1 MNFKRFVKQ
10 DFIITFVVLVLLGIG
25 SLVIFSTTYN
35 TGSSDLL
42 IKQIILITIGL
53 VIYSTLIF
61 IDINWFKVFSIQ
73 LLLYVFIIGTLLY
86 AVFFGSTIAGTNRW
100 IDLGFFAFQPSEYSK
115 VLIIMFI
122 SLVFSS
128 ENLPLEEKV
137 KEIHKSPGRNLRLK
151 DKFKEFIINI
161 INDREFRGLFYIAL
175 YLLPIVILT
184 FIQPSLGNTIIIIG
198 ISLFTLFFSTKHQ
211 SQILKILIIGL
222 LTFLIVKN
230 FVSFDVENVGFV
242 FSPSVN
248 NIFIL
253 LFLIILFLI
262 VNYVMKNKWWLVLTV
277 FFLTTFLLLGSVFTW
292 NQLLGNY
299 QRERVLTFIEG
310 PEADPLGSGY
320 QIIQSKIAIGSGQ
333 LFGRG
338 FLQGTQSSLHIL
350 TQAHT
355 DFAFASM
362 SEQFGF
368 VGALLLLSTYLILI
382 LRILKIAKETKSDFG
397 RNLAFGVVGLLL
409 IHIFINIGMNLGKL
423 PVTGIPLPL
432 VSYGGSSVLMTLIV
446 LGLVQSVH
454 ASRRPVDMADSLMLT
469 SLAGN
474 KSE

>member
-1 MNFKRFVKQ
+1 MNFKKLFKQ
-10 DFIITFVVLVLLGIG
+10 DFIITFVILILLGIG

-35 TGSSDLL
+35 TEGSDLL
-42 IKQIILITIGL
+42 TKQIILITIGL
-53 VIYSTLIF
+53 TIYFSLIL

-73 LLLYVFIIGTLLY
+73 LILYIFIIATLLY
-86 AVFFGSTIAGTNRW
+86 AILFGSTIAGTNRW

-122 SLVFSS
+122 SLIFSS
-128 ENLPLEEKV
+128 ENLPLKENL
-137 KEIHKSPGRNLRLK
+137 KEIHHKLHKSYGLKNNL
-151 DKFKEFIINI
+151 KEMISNVV
-161 INDREFRGLFYIAL
+161 NDREFRGLFYVFL
-175 YLLPIVILT
+175 YVLPIVVLT
-184 FIQPSLGNTIIIIG
+184 FIQPSLGNTIIILG
-198 ISLFTLFFSTKHQ
+198 LTFFTLFFSTKYQ
-211 SQILKILIIGL
+211 AQILKISILGL
-222 LTFLIVKN
+222 LTFFSIRN
-230 FVSFDVENVGFV
+230 FINFDVGTAA
-242 FSPSVN
+242 FSFTTKVN
-248 NIFIL
+248 NLYWLIITVL
-253 LFLIILFLI
+253 LFSLFAYFTK
-262 VNYVMKNKWWLVLTV
+262 VKWWVVLGVFITTTVLLV
-277 FFLTTFLLLGSVFTW
+277 GSIFTW

-368 VGALLLLSTYLILI
+368 VGSLLLLSTYLIL
-382 LRILKIAKETKSDFG
+382 LFRILKIAKETKSDFG
-397 RNLAFGVVGLLL
+397 RNMSFGVVGLLL

-446 LGLVQSVH
+446 LGLIQSVH

>member
-1 MNFKRFVKQ
+1 MNFKRLLKQ
-10 DFIITFVVLVLLGIG
+10 DFIITFVILVLLGIG
-25 SLVIFSTTYN
+25 TLVIFSTTYN
-35 TGSSDLL
+35 TQSSDLL
-42 IKQIILITIGL
+42 TKQIILITIGL
-53 VIYSTLIF
+53 IIYFALIL

-73 LLLYVFIIGTLLY
+73 LILYIFIISTLLY
-86 AVFFGSTIAGTNRW
+86 AVLFGSTIAGTNRW

-122 SLVFSS
+122 SLIFSS
-128 ENLPLEEKV
+128 ENLPL
-137 KEIHKSPGRNLRLK
+137 KENLREIRNSFHKEHGIKHNIKEMILK
-151 DKFKEFIINI
+151 IV
-161 INDREFRGLFYIAL
+161 NDREFRGFFYVLI
-175 YLLPIVILT
+175 YVIPIVVLT

-198 ISLFTLFFSTKHQ
+198 LTLFTLFFSTKFQ
-211 SQILKILIIGL
+211 TVLLKIILLGF
-222 LTFLIVKN
+222 LTFFFIKN
-230 FVSFDVENVGFV
+230 FIRFDTGTAGFSFSADVDNYFV
-242 FSPSVN
+242 LISSIIIFVLFTFFIKVKWWFVLSVA
-248 NIFIL
+248 L
-253 LFLIILFLI
+253 TTTLFLFSSIFA
-262 VNYVMKNKWWLVLTV
+262 
-277 FFLTTFLLLGSVFTW
+277 W

-368 VGALLLLSTYLILI
+368 VGALLLLSTYLILL

-446 LGLVQSVH
+446 LGLIQSVH

>member
-1 MNFKRFVKQ
+1 MNFKRLFKQ
-10 DFIITFVVLVLLGIG
+10 DYIITIVILVLLGIG

-35 TGSSDLL
+35 TPSSDLL
-42 IKQIILITIGL
+42 TKQIILITIGL
-53 VIYSTLIF
+53 VIYFSLILIE
-61 IDINWFKVFSIQ
+61 IDWFKVFSIQ
-73 LLLYVFIIGTLLY
+73 IILYAFIISTLLY
-86 AVFFGSTIAGTNRW
+86 AVLFGSTIAGTNRW

-122 SLVFSS
+122 SLIFSR
-128 ENLPLEEKV
+128 ENLPLQENI
-137 KEIHKSPGRNLRLK
+137 KEIQNNFQKKYGITKNIK
-151 DKFKEFIINI
+151 DKILNLINE
-161 INDREFRGLFYIAL
+161 REFRGLFYVAI
-175 YLLPIVILT
+175 YVLPIIILT

-198 ISLFTLFFSTKHQ
+198 VTVFTLFFSTKY
-211 SQILKILIIGL
+211 QIQFLKVSILGI

-230 FVSFDVENVGFV
+230 FINFDIETAGF
-242 FSPSVN
+242 SISTEIN
-248 NIFIL
+248 NQIFIIAILLTFL
-253 LFLIILFLI
+253 LFVIFSKI
-262 VNYVMKNKWWLVLTV
+262 KWWLVIGVGVT
-277 FFLTTFLLLGSVFTW
+277 TTFLLIGSIFAW
-292 NQLLGNY
+292 NQFLGNY

-368 VGALLLLSTYLILI
+368 VGALLLLSTYLIL
-382 LRILKIAKETKSDFG
+382 LFRILKIAKETKSDFG

>member
-1 MNFKRFVKQ
+1 MLV
-10 DFIITFVVLVLLGIG
+10 FIFITF
-25 SLVIFSTTYN
+25 F
-35 TGSSDLL
+35 
-42 IKQIILITIGL
+42 IK
-53 VIYSTLIF
+53 V
-61 IDINWFKVFSIQ
+61 
-73 LLLYVFIIGTLLY
+73 
-86 AVFFGSTIAGTNRW
+86 
-100 IDLGFFAFQPSEYSK
+100 
-115 VLIIMFI
+115 
-122 SLVFSS
+122 
-128 ENLPLEEKV
+128 
-137 KEIHKSPGRNLRLK
+137 
-151 DKFKEFIINI
+151 
-161 INDREFRGLFYIAL
+161 
-175 YLLPIVILT
+175 
-184 FIQPSLGNTIIIIG
+184 
-198 ISLFTLFFSTKHQ
+198 
-211 SQILKILIIGL
+211 
-222 LTFLIVKN
+222 
-230 FVSFDVENVGFV
+230 
-242 FSPSVN
+242 
-248 NIFIL
+248 
-253 LFLIILFLI
+253 
-262 VNYVMKNKWWLVLTV
+262 KWWLVLGV
-277 FFLTTFLLLGSVFTW
+277 ALTTTLFLASSIFAW

-355 DFAFASM
+355 DFAFASW

-368 VGALLLLSTYLILI
+368 VGALLLLSTYLILL

-397 RNLAFGVVGLLL
+397 RNLAFGVVGLFL

-446 LGLVQSVH
+446 LGLMQSVH

>member
-1 MNFKRFVKQ
+1 MKVKWWVV
-10 DFIITFVVLVLLGIG
+10 IGVVLTTT
-25 SLVIFSTTYN
+25 IF
-35 TGSSDLL
+35 L
-42 IKQIILITIGL
+42 
-53 VIYSTLIF
+53 
-61 IDINWFKVFSIQ
+61 
-73 LLLYVFIIGTLLY
+73 
-86 AVFFGSTIAGTNRW
+86 FGSI
-100 IDLGFFAFQPSEYSK
+100 FA
-115 VLIIMFI
+115 
-122 SLVFSS
+122 
-128 ENLPLEEKV
+128 
-137 KEIHKSPGRNLRLK
+137 
-151 DKFKEFIINI
+151 
-161 INDREFRGLFYIAL
+161 
-175 YLLPIVILT
+175 
-184 FIQPSLGNTIIIIG
+184 
-198 ISLFTLFFSTKHQ
+198 
-211 SQILKILIIGL
+211 
-222 LTFLIVKN
+222 
-230 FVSFDVENVGFV
+230 
-242 FSPSVN
+242 
-248 NIFIL
+248 
-253 LFLIILFLI
+253 
-262 VNYVMKNKWWLVLTV
+262 
-277 FFLTTFLLLGSVFTW
+277 W

-368 VGALLLLSTYLILI
+368 VGALLLLSTYLTL
-382 LRILKIAKETKSDFG
+382 LFRILKIAKETKIDFG
-397 RNLAFGVVGLLL
+397 RNMSFGVVGLLL

-446 LGLVQSVH
+446 LGLIQSVH

>member
-1 MNFKRFVKQ
+1 MNFKRLLKQ
-10 DFIITFVVLVLLGIG
+10 DFIITFVILVLLGIG
-25 SLVIFSTTYN
+25 TLVIFSTTYN
-35 TGSSDLL
+35 TQSSDLL
-42 IKQIILITIGL
+42 TKQIILITIGL
-53 VIYSTLIF
+53 VIYFVLILV
-61 IDINWFKVFSIQ
+61 DINWFKVFSIQ
-73 LLLYVFIIGTLLY
+73 LILYIFIISTLLY
-86 AVFFGSTIAGTNRW
+86 AVLFGSTIAGTNRW

-122 SLVFSS
+122 SLIFSS
-128 ENLPLEEKV
+128 ENLPLKENL
-137 KEIHKSPGRNLRLK
+137 KEIRNSFHREHGIKNNIKEIILK
-151 DKFKEFIINI
+151 VV
-161 INDREFRGLFYIAL
+161 NDREFRGLFYVFI
-175 YLLPIVILT
+175 YVVPIVLLT

-198 ISLFTLFFSTKHQ
+198 LTLFTLFFSTRYQ
-211 SQILKILIIGL
+211 TVLLKIILLGL
-222 LTFLIVKN
+222 LTFFFIQN
-230 FVSFDVENVGFV
+230 FIKFDIGTAGFSFSTDVD
-242 FSPSVN
+242 

-253 LFLIILFLI
+253 ISLMLVFIFITFFI
-262 VNYVMKNKWWLVLTV
+262 KVKWWLVLGV
-277 FFLTTFLLLGSVFTW
+277 ALTTTLFLASSIFAW

-355 DFAFASM
+355 DFAFASW

-368 VGALLLLSTYLILI
+368 VGALLLLSTYLILL

-397 RNLAFGVVGLLL
+397 RNLAFGVVGLFL

-446 LGLVQSVH
+446 LGLMQSVH

>member
-1 MNFKRFVKQ
+1 MNFKRLIKQ
-10 DFIITFVVLVLLGIG
+10 DLVITFVMMVLLGIG

-35 TGSSDLL
+35 SQNSDLL
-42 IKQIILITIGL
+42 TKQIILITMGL
-53 VIYSTLIF
+53 IIYFSLILIE
-61 IDINWFKVFSIQ
+61 IDWFKIFSIQ
-73 LLLYVFIIGTLLY
+73 LILYVFIIATLLY
-86 AVFFGSTIAGTNRW
+86 AVIFGSTIAGTNRW
-100 IDLGFFAFQPSEYSK
+100 IDLGFFNFQPSEYSK

-122 SLVFSS
+122 SLIFSKENQS
-128 ENLPLEEKV
+128 IKENL
-137 KEIHKSPGRNLRLK
+137 KEIHTGVRKKYGLK
-151 DKFKEFIINI
+151 GNFREKLIEIFTN
-161 INDREFRGLFYIAL
+161 REFKGFFYVVL
-175 YLLPIVILT
+175 YVIPIVFLT

-198 ISLFTLFFSTKHQ
+198 ITLFTMFFSSDYQTQ
-211 SQILKILIIGL
+211 LFKILILGL
-222 LTFLIVKN
+222 LTFLIAKT
-230 FVSFDVENVGFV
+230 FIAFDLASASFSFSTEIDNKVGLL
-242 FSPSVN
+242 
-248 NIFIL
+248 FIL
-253 LFLIILFLI
+253 SILIMALYLLKLRIWMIMGIIF
-262 VNYVMKNKWWLVLTV
+262 
-277 FFLTTFLLLGSVFTW
+277 TTLLLLVGSIFAW

-368 VGALLLLSTYLILI
+368 LGALLLLTTYLILL
-382 LRILKIAKETKSDFG
+382 LRILKIGRETKSDFG
-397 RNLAFGVVGLLL
+397 RNLTFGAVGLLL
-409 IHIFINIGMNLGKL
+409 IHIFINVGMNLGKL

>member
-1 MNFKRFVKQ
+1 MNFKRLFKQ
-10 DFIITFVVLVLLGIG
+10 DYIITIVILVLLGIG

-35 TGSSDLL
+35 TPGSDLL
-42 IKQIILITIGL
+42 TKQIILITIGL
-53 VIYSTLIF
+53 VIYFSLILIE
-61 IDINWFKVFSIQ
+61 IDWFKVISIQ
-73 LLLYVFIIGTLLY
+73 IILYAFIISTLLY

-115 VLIIMFI
+115 ILIIMFT
-122 SLVFSS
+122 SLIFSS
-128 ENLPLEEKV
+128 ENLPL
-137 KEIHKSPGRNLRLK
+137 KENVREIQNNIQKKYGFSKNIKGKITSL
-151 DKFKEFIINI
+151 INE
-161 INDREFRGLFYIAL
+161 REFRGLFFVAIYV
-175 YLLPIVILT
+175 LPIIILT

-198 ISLFTLFFSTKHQ
+198 VTVFTLFFSTKYQ
-211 SQILKILIIGL
+211 TQLLKVTISGI

-230 FVSFDVENVGFV
+230 FINFDVETAGFSISTETDNLIFLIAIILIFLLFVV
-242 FSPSVN
+242 FSK
-248 NIFIL
+248 I
-253 LFLIILFLI
+253 
-262 VNYVMKNKWWLVLTV
+262 KWWLVIGIMIT
-277 FFLTTFLLLGSVFTW
+277 TTFLLIGSIFAW
-292 NQLLGNY
+292 NQFLGNY

-368 VGALLLLSTYLILI
+368 IGALLLLSTYLIL
-382 LRILKIAKETKSDFG
+382 LFRILKIAKETKSDFG

>member
-1 MNFKRFVKQ
+1 MNFRKLLKQ
-10 DFIITFVVLVLLGIG
+10 DFIITFVILVLLGIG

-35 TGSSDLL
+35 TEGADLL
-42 IKQIILITIGL
+42 NKQIILITIGL
-53 VIYSTLIF
+53 VIYFALIL
-61 IDINWFKVFSIQ
+61 IDIDWFKVFSIQ
-73 LLLYVFIIGTLLY
+73 LILYLIIIATLLY
-86 AVFFGSTIAGTNRW
+86 AVLFGSTIAGTNRW

-122 SLVFSS
+122 SLIFSS
-128 ENLPLEEKV
+128 ENLPLKENL
-137 KEIHKSPGRNLRLK
+137 KEIQSRFQKEYGLK
-151 DKFKEFIINI
+151 NNFKETLKKIA
-161 INDREFRGLFYIAL
+161 NDREFRGLFYVAL
-175 YLLPIVILT
+175 YVFPIVILT

-198 ISLFTLFFSTKHQ
+198 LTFFTLFFSTKYQ
-211 SQILKILIIGL
+211 TQILKILILGL
-222 LTFLIVKN
+222 LTFLFIRN
-230 FVSFDVENVGFV
+230 FISFNTGTAS
-242 FSPSVN
+242 FSFSTNIN
-248 NIFIL
+248 NLYFLIITVL
-253 LFLIILFLI
+253 LFLLLAYF
-262 VNYVMKNKWWLVLTV
+262 MKVKWWVVLGVVLTTTI
-277 FFLTTFLLLGSVFTW
+277 FLFGSIFAW

-368 VGALLLLSTYLILI
+368 VGALLLLSTYLTL
-382 LRILKIAKETKSDFG
+382 LFRILKIAKETKSDFG
-397 RNLAFGVVGLLL
+397 RNMSFGVVGLLL

-446 LGLVQSVH
+446 LGLIQSVH

>member
-1 MNFKRFVKQ
+1 L
-10 DFIITFVVLVLLGIG
+10 IY
-25 SLVIFSTTYN
+25 VI
-35 TGSSDLL
+35 
-42 IKQIILITIGL
+42 
-53 VIYSTLIF
+53 
-61 IDINWFKVFSIQ
+61 
-73 LLLYVFIIGTLLY
+73 
-86 AVFFGSTIAGTNRW
+86 
-100 IDLGFFAFQPSEYSK
+100 
-115 VLIIMFI
+115 
-122 SLVFSS
+122 
-128 ENLPLEEKV
+128 
-137 KEIHKSPGRNLRLK
+137 
-151 DKFKEFIINI
+151 
-161 INDREFRGLFYIAL
+161 
-175 YLLPIVILT
+175 PIVVLT

-198 ISLFTLFFSTKHQ
+198 LTLFTLFFSTKFQ
-211 SQILKILIIGL
+211 TVLLKIILLGF
-222 LTFLIVKN
+222 LTFFFIKN
-230 FVSFDVENVGFV
+230 FIRFDTGTAGFSFSADVDNYFV
-242 FSPSVN
+242 LISSIIIFVLFTFFIKVKWWFVLSVA
-248 NIFIL
+248 L
-253 LFLIILFLI
+253 TTTLFLFSSIFA
-262 VNYVMKNKWWLVLTV
+262 
-277 FFLTTFLLLGSVFTW
+277 W

-368 VGALLLLSTYLILI
+368 VGALLLLSTYLILL

-446 LGLVQSVH
+446 LGLIQSVH